1 VNFHSFNYPKITPW
15 PSLDVVF
22 SGTITF
28 LLVRSYRP
36 NCWLAMVGPH
46 GSGKSGVVIV
56 HFTILYTFVSSNKI
70 DGTCEARHS
79 RYNWESHISNINAQV
94 HRCIIFSP
102 NGQFNHI
109 ENAQY
114 RIQYYY
120 IINTQPHGSSSSP
133 FPSAIWSKSKI
144 VILSHTQNSLPL
156 TAERVLLPVSPK
168 LLTALQATTS
178 LDRANVSCILSD
190 NVRHCCSPIVAYS
203 VATFPRVTLGFGIFK
218 PTKPENVS

>member
-1 VNFHSFNYPKITPW
+1 MLFFQGQLHFYWFDLIDPIVGW
-15 PSLDVVF
+15 L
-22 SGTITF
+22 
-28 LLVRSYRP
+28 
-36 NCWLAMVGPH
+36 WLARTARARVELLLYILQFCIH
-46 GSGKSGVVIV
+46 LYLRIRLIV
-56 HFTILYTFVSSNKI
+56 HVRH
-70 DGTCEARHS
+70 TC

-120 IINTQPHGSSSSP
+120 IINTQPHGSSSTP